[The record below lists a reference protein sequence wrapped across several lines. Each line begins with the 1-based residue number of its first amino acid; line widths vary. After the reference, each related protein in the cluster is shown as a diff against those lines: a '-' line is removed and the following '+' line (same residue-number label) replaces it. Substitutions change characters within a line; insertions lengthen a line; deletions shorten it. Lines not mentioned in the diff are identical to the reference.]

1 MNEKRNRFIV
11 SVARKNVLV
20 FFVCFVFVVVVV
32 VVVFFFF
39 LRNTLGTHLSYL
51 PWSLTADNDLEV
63 NRNLNNKPNL
73 FN

>member
-1 MNEKRNRFIV
+1 MNEKQNIFIV
-11 SVARKNVLV
+11 SVATKNVLV
-20 FFVCFVFVVVVV
+20 FFVCFVFVVVV
-32 VVVFFFF
+32 FFFK
-39 LRNTLGTHLSYL
+39 NTLGTHLSYL

>member
-1 MNEKRNRFIV
+1 MKEKQNRFIL

-32 VVVFFFF
+32 VFFFF

-51 PWSLTADNDLEV
+51 LWSLTADNDLEV

>member
-1 MNEKRNRFIV
+1 MKNKQIYCISSN
-11 SVARKNVLV
+11 KNVLV
-20 FFVCFVFVVVVV
+20 FFV
-32 VVVFFFF
+32 FFFF
-39 LRNTLGTHLSYL
+39 FFFFFVLFCFFSRNTLGTHLSYL

>member
-1 MNEKRNRFIV
+1 MNEKQNRFIV
-11 SVARKNVLV
+11 SVATKNVLV
-20 FFVCFVFVVVVV
+20 FFVCFFVVVVV
-32 VVVFFFF
+32 VVFSFF

>member
-1 MNEKRNRFIV
+1 M
-11 SVARKNVLV
+11 KNKQIYCISSNKKCSGV
-20 FFVCFVFVVVVV
+20 FCLFCFCCCWCCLFV
-32 VVVFFFF
+32 F